1 VSVPGPP
8 QGQDPHRQAP
18 VGAAPDDFKLPPG
31 PLPGRLF
38 LHGLRFFGH
47 HGDGEAERRLGG
59 HFVVDVELTVDL
71 SAAATSDRLEDTVH
85 YPRAY
90 EVARR
95 LTEEGEYHLLEALAT
110 RIAAAELALPGV
122 LAARVRV
129 TKQPRLPQQTVGF
142 AVEIALP

>member
-1 VSVPGPP
+1 MSTPTSGQGNAPKLHAHEGPATD
-8 QGQDPHRQAP
+8 DP
-18 VGAAPDDFKLPPG
+18 VLPPG
-31 PLPGRLF
+31 PLPGRLL

-47 HGDGEAERRLGG
+47 HGDGEPERRLGG

-71 SAAATSDRLEDTVH
+71 SEAARSDRLADTVP
-85 YPRAY
+85 YPLAH

-95 LTEEGEYHLLEALAT
+95 ITEEGEYHLLEALAA

-122 LAARVRV
+122 LGVRVRV

-142 AVEIALP
+142 AVELALP